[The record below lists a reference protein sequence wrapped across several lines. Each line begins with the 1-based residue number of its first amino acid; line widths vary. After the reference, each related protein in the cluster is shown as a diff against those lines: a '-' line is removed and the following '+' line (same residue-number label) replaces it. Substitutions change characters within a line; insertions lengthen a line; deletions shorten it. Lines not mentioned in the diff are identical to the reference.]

1 MWRPPIWRYYKVVG
15 VDVDTSY
22 LKELSPLAPV
32 AMDRVLE
39 GLPQRGALHLDQ
51 VEGSPEGQHQEQVLH
66 CDGS

>member
-1 MWRPPIWRYYKVVG
+1 M
-15 VDVDTSY
+15 DMETSY

-39 GLPQRGALHLDQ
+39 GLPQRGALHLDH